1 MKELKKFFEQEAHYN
16 LIAAVRRKLGEEFSK
31 KITEYLTEKG
41 IQLTF
46 KSSVKAFK
54 KVFKGCNTHKFVLI
68 NVNWGD
74 YDIEVIGNGDTV
86 MGVVYSLAIKEA
98 HVLNSDDKYK
108 KKTIAEYC
116 AEYCTRPEKPS
127 GMKNAPMH
135 TIDPLSQPPPKPE
148 ITIDY
153 DTNFISTPPY
163 IIDIETTDPIDPID
177 PIQSDNTKKVLKKTD
192 YDNDERYGVYQTE
205 EDKMRIINEAKK
217 KMKKKKNGTNETNET
232 SGTNETNGTSGTNG
246 TSSDENLSV
255 QQENPVQPVQQA
267 NQVVQPENPVQPVQ
281 QANTVQQA
289 NQVVQPVQPAQQ
301 VVEQSTHWSDNQFSS
316 IDVVQGLLERFFQ
329 TTHGMAN
336 RDKISKVMKVIVGI
350 ITHFDDALDINIRN
364 KFAMRR
370 KIDNFMAEIEKQ
382 YNLMI
387 DIFAKLSE
395 YAAKIN
401 DEYAH
406 SAIFDLIV
414 EIREKINKL
423 SERARGC
430 VRILNMQSKIN
441 ELSEEYYIKYEPNN
455 KDINLLDQYRKW

>member
-54 KVFKGCNTHKFVLI
+54 KVFKKCNTHKFVLI

-98 HVLNSDDKYK
+98 HVLNSNDKYK

-116 AEYCTRPEKPS
+116 AEYSNKPS
-127 GMKNAPMH
+127 GVKNAPMH
-135 TIDPLSQPPPKPE
+135 TINPLSQPPPKPE

-163 IIDIETTDPIDPID
+163 IIDIEFANPKKTTDPIDPIQRD
-177 PIQSDNTKKVLKKTD
+177 DAKKVLMKND

-217 KMKKKKNGTNETNET
+217 KMKKKKN
-232 SGTNETNGTSGTNG
+232 ETNGTSRTNG

-255 QQENPVQPVQQA
+255 
-267 NQVVQPENPVQPVQ
+267 NPVQPVQ
-281 QANTVQQA
+281 QANTVQQVNPA
-289 NQVVQPVQPAQQ
+289 NQVVQQVQQSNTVQQANTVQQENQVVQPVQQANTVQQ

-336 RDKISKVMKVIVGI
+336 RDKISKVMKVIAGI

-401 DEYAH
+401 DYHAH

-430 VRILNMQSKIN
+430 VRILEMQSKIN